1 MLPAFPMRRVRLCY
15 DRDGKR
21 LSGLQPWRVSGIYHA
36 WITQITVLDR
46 GGWSI
51 FQNGAIHSFR
61 RWIC

>member
-46 GGWSI
+46 GG
-51 FQNGAIHSFR
+51 
-61 RWIC
+61 